1 MKEFTER
8 LLLFPAFFF
17 VLHDRHWQR
26 EELPGRVA
34 KLEGEWTLRRRTLLF
49 FERTLGPHS
58 EKKKDRKK
66 EKELKPLRQ
75 AFQI

>member
-34 KLEGEWTLRRRTLLF
+34 KLEGEGTLRRRTLLF

-58 EKKKDRKK
+58 EKKRQTERKRTETTK
-66 EKELKPLRQ
+66 
-75 AFQI
+75 ASI